1 MRAILLLLALMLLMP
16 LNALGETADT
26 VTILVAT
33 DLHYLAPELTD
44 HGPFFEQKITRGDGK
59 ALAYSEELV
68 EAFVEQVIHRQP
80 DMLILSGDL
89 TLNGELASHQ
99 SLAAKL
105 ERIRAAGIPVLVMPG
120 NHDLNNRGA
129 VRYVGEG
136 YERVD
141 TVTAEDFR
149 AIYQNFGYDGSF
161 SLDSASLSYVAA
173 VSDELRILMVDVNS
187 STPAGAATAET
198 VEWIRLQLAQA
209 ERDHCRVIAVS
220 HQNLIDH
227 NDLNSAGYHIVN
239 ANVLRML
246 YANAPVLCNLSGHIH
261 MQHLNV
267 TNAGVWDIATSSLA
281 VSPNQYGVL
290 AVSREGLSYCTEP
303 VDVSAWA
310 ASRGL
315 TDPNLL
321 DFAAYS
327 ERFFKDT
334 ARRQALAAIVE
345 DDAPEEL
352 ADFFASL
359 NAAYFAGRMD
369 AFTLDEQLLDRWRR
383 QPVRL
388 AEYIESIVQEK
399 PISQCTLTLA
409 P

>member
-149 AIYQNFGYDGSF
+149 AIYQDFGYDGAF
-161 SLDSASLSYVAA
+161 
-173 VSDELRILMVDVNS
+173 
-187 STPAGAATAET
+187 
-198 VEWIRLQLAQA
+198 
-209 ERDHCRVIAVS
+209 
-220 HQNLIDH
+220 
-227 NDLNSAGYHIVN
+227 
-239 ANVLRML
+239 
-246 YANAPVLCNLSGHIH
+246 
-261 MQHLNV
+261 
-267 TNAGVWDIATSSLA
+267 
-281 VSPNQYGVL
+281 
-290 AVSREGLSYCTEP
+290 
-303 VDVSAWA
+303 
-310 ASRGL
+310 
-315 TDPNLL
+315 
-321 DFAAYS
+321 
-327 ERFFKDT
+327 
-334 ARRQALAAIVE
+334 IVE
-345 DDAPEEL
+345 LYSNNYSDISEL
-352 ADFFASL
+352 ETSIANL
-359 NAAYFAGRMD
+359 RK
-369 AFTLDEQLLDRWRR
+369 LLG
-383 QPVRL
+383 
-388 AEYIESIVQEK
+388 ACGEGE
-399 PISQCTLTLA
+399 
-409 P
+409 

>member
-16 LNALGETADT
+16 LNALGESADT

-44 HGPFFEQKITRGDGK
+44 HGSFFEQVITRGDGK

-80 DMLILSGDL
+80 DVLILSGDL

-149 AIYQNFGYDGSF
+149 AIYHALGYDGAY

-173 VSDELRILMVDVNS
+173 VSDELRILMVDVNGV
-187 STPAGAATAET
+187 TPSGAATAET
-198 VEWIRLQLAQA
+198 VEWIRQQLVQA

-281 VSPNQYGVL
+281 VS
-290 AVSREGLSYCTEP
+290 REGLSYCTEP
-303 VDVSAWA
+303 VNVSAWA

-334 ARRQALAAIVE
+334 ARRQALAVIVE
-345 DDAPEEL
+345 DDDPEEL
-352 ADFFASL
+352 ADFFASI

-383 QPVRL
+383 QPVHL

-399 PISQCTLTLA
+399 PRSQCTLTLA